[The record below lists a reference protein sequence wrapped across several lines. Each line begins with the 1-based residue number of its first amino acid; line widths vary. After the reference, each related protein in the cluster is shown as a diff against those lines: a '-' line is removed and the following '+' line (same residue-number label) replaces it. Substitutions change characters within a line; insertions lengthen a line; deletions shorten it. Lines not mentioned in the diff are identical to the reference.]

1 MASQEKQVSY
11 KSTNTYSTK
20 NTLTETTQNVWLCC
34 HGLGY
39 LSRYF
44 IQYFNALEKSR
55 NYIIAPQAPS
65 KYYQK
70 NDFKYVGAS
79 WLTKERTKPETEN
92 VLNYLDA
99 VLEVEHIPPEK
110 NFILFGFSQG
120 VSVSMRWM
128 ASREIDPRLLV
139 IYAGGIPEELSP

>member
-1 MASQEKQVSY
+1 
-11 KSTNTYSTK
+11 
-20 NTLTETTQNVWLCC
+20 
-34 HGLGY
+34 
-39 LSRYF
+39 
-44 IQYFNALEKSR
+44 
-55 NYIIAPQAPS
+55 

-99 VLEVEHIPPEK
+99 VLEAEHIPPEK

-128 ASREIDPRLLV
+128 ASREIDPGLLV
-139 IYAGGIPEELSP
+139 IYAGGIPKELSPDDFAYLKKARVKLVYGTHDQYLTPKRIAAQTDFAES